1 MQALRNSP
9 PLFSFRVPAGFPS
22 PASDYTDEPLN
33 LHDYLVTRPAA
44 TLFYRV
50 LDEAMVGAS
59 IATGDLLI
67 VDRSLK
73 PGDGRLVL
81 ARVLG
86 DVIVRRLVVL
96 GRKGRLVADNPCFAA
111 IELKEGLDYRILG
124 VVRYRI
130 HSF

>member
-1 MQALRNSP
+1 MQVSCNSQ

-22 PASDYTDEPLN
+22 PAADYTDEPLN
-33 LHDYLVTRPAA
+33 LHDFLVPRPAA

-50 LDEAMVGAS
+50 LDEAMAGAS
-59 IATGDLLI
+59 IGTGDLLI
-67 VDRSLK
+67 VDRSLM
-73 PGDGRLVL
+73 PRHGRLVL

-86 DVIVRRLVVL
+86 EVIVRRLVVL
-96 GRKGRLVADNPCFAA
+96 GQTGKLVAGNPGFPA
-111 IELKEGLDYRILG
+111 IELKEGLEYRILG

>member
-50 LDEAMVGAS
+50 LDEAMAGAS

-67 VDRSLK
+67 IDRSLK

-86 DVIVRRLVVL
+86 EVIVRRLVVL
-96 GRKGRLVADNPCFAA
+96 GRKGRLVADNPGFSA

>member
-1 MQALRNSP
+1 MQASFNSA

-96 GRKGRLVADNPCFAA
+96 GRKGRLVADNPGFSA